1 MRRRAIGLAL
11 LYAALLATLALF
23 APGFFAAGNLRDLAV
38 GHAATLVLATGMT
51 LVIVAGEIDVSV
63 GSQRALCGVAAG
75 LLAKSGLPM
84 PLVAFLATAL
94 GGLLGALNGA
104 LVAGLR
110 IPSIVAT
117 LATMLALRDGLR
129 LATGGAW
136 VTGLPSAFQW
146 FGLPQAGGEIA
157 ICAIALAVFAAV
169 AWGARSLA
177 AGRAAY
183 AAGADRE
190 SAEILGLRPRRTVF
204 LVFVGMGALCG
215 LAAVLDAVRFSDVPA
230 NAGLG
235 LEMAVIAAVVV
246 GGASIRGG
254 SGALSG
260 TLAGVVLLGTL
271 GTALTYL
278 GVSAWWERA
287 IEGAIVIA
295 AVAVEAAGKRRTAR
309 RLRAA

>member
-1 MRRRAIGLAL
+1 MGRRIVGLAS
-11 LYAALLATLALF
+11 LYAALLASLAIL

-38 GHAATLVLATGMT
+38 GHAATLVLASGMT

-63 GSQRALCGVAAG
+63 GSQRAVCGVAAG
-75 LLAKSGLPM
+75 LLAKAGLPM
-84 PLVAFLATAL
+84 PLVALLASAL
-94 GGLLGALNGA
+94 GALLGALNGA

-129 LATGGAW
+129 LASGGVW
-136 VTGLPSAFQW
+136 VTGLPSGFQW
-146 FGLPQAGGEIA
+146 FGLPQAGGEVA
-157 ICAIALAVFAAV
+157 ICAAALAVFAAV

-177 AGRAAY
+177 AGRAVY

-204 LVFVGMGALCG
+204 LVLVAMGALSG
-215 LAAVLDAVRFSDVPA
+215 LAAVLDAVRFSDVQT

-235 LEMAVIAAVVV
+235 LEMSVIAAVVV
-246 GGASIRGG
+246 GGTSIRGG
-254 SGALSG
+254 SGALPG

-278 GVSAWWERA
+278 GVSAWWEHA

-295 AVAVEAAGKRRTAR
+295 AVAVDTAGKRLTR